1 MIDLIHSKL
10 NGRHHYRK
18 GAFKELSVAHRD
30 WDEHFK
36 DILLHIFF
44 VNFFHFLRN
53 DLIGNIGFKFPL
65 ITNSFYLNQHF
76 LITFKINKSRHLPPI
91 FYNFRSL
98 LDSIVIEILK
108 LTKKALNHEKLIE
121 MTKMRIYIEKIFVD
135 CNLGDV

>member
-36 DILLHIFF
+36 DFFFCCIFF
-44 VNFFHFLRN
+44 CDFFFIFLEMIW
-53 DLIGNIGFKFPL
+53 LGIFPL
-65 ITNSFYLNQHF
+65 ITNSYYLNQNF
-76 LITFKINKSRHLPPI
+76 LINFKINKSRHLPPI

-108 LTKKALNHEKLIE
+108 LTKKALKHEKLIE
-121 MTKMRIYIEKIFVD
+121 MTKKRIYIEKIFVD
-135 CNLGDV
+135 CNLGDA